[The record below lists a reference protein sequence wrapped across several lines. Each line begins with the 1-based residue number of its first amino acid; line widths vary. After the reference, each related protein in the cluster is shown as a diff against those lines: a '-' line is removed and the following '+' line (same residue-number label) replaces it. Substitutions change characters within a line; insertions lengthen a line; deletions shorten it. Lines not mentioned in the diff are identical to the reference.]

1 MEGRGQL
8 KINWEEGKVSCVSG
22 RPPWQAEVSPGVGGT
37 PLLGLLLP
45 SLHPRGSGGRDGLN
59 MWSRLSS
66 PKSRELEHSGLS
78 TRKFLR

>member
-22 RPPWQAEVSPGVGGT
+22 RPPWQDEVSSGVGVT
-37 PLLGLLLP
+37 PLLGLLPP
-45 SLHPRGSGGRDGLN
+45 SLHPRGSGGREGHN
-59 MWSRLSS
+59 TRSRLSS

-78 TRKFLR
+78 KRKFLR